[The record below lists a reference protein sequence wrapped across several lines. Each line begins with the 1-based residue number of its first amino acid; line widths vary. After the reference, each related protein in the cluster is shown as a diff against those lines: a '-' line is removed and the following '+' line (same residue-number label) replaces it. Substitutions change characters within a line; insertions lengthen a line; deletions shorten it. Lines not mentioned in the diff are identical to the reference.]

1 MDLLSNLPLMISDTF
16 ASNKILYHVVVIIFA
31 AFAAFIPR
39 YFPIRF
45 LSSRKI
51 PEWFNEWMKYV
62 PVSLFTALVVKN
74 IFITT
79 KCYHF
84 VAFGHPDQIVA
95 ALIVMVIAYFT
106 RSMAISVVGGLV
118 SVWLLSMVIWIKI
131 QLSVDKHYEYDYD
144 TY

>member
-1 MDLLSNLPLMISDTF
+1 MDQVLSNLPLMISDTF
-16 ASNKILYHVVVIIFA
+16 ANNKILYHVVVIIFA

-51 PEWFNEWMKYV
+51 SEWFNEWMKYV

-79 KCYHF
+79 KGYHF
-84 VAFGHPDQIVA
+84 VALGHPEQIVA
-95 ALIVMVIAYFT
+95 ALIVMVVAYFT

-131 QLSVDKHYEYDYD
+131 QLMVDKDQQYY
-144 TY
+144 